1 MTITLRD
8 KAQARC
14 SWLPDLDAWRA
25 LHHPS
30 SNRSAAD
37 NKTPRY
43 KALADALAAA
53 IQQGELQ
60 PDTRLPPQRLLADAL
75 EVTTGTVTRA
85 YAEAERRGLVE
96 ARVGSGT
103 YVRVVQADDRPDFYH
118 LMAEGGDGS
127 IDLSL
132 SLMVP
137 CPLRLQSLHQAM
149 QQVAADPQQL
159 AAALAY
165 QSERGQPRQ
174 LQVFADWLQR
184 LGVKVNPEQMIIT
197 DGGQHGIFL
206 SLQALLAPG
215 ELLVSDA
222 LTYPGVIA
230 AARELH
236 LRHQGLP
243 LDEEGLDTHALER
256 LCQQQRPRA
265 VYLMPDQNNPTGR
278 VLSPARRQHLA
289 ELAERYDFWIIE
301 DAVQFL
307 PPEFRLQRLA
317 DLAPQRTLYLFSS
330 SKILAG
336 GLRVGLIAAPAGI
349 LPRLMAALRAHCW
362 MAPPLMVA
370 LTCAWIESGETDRL
384 LRWQWQEVQ
393 ARQQLLGEVLAGQ
406 VYSRHPAGF
415 VVWLSLPGDWRAGE
429 FVRAAADAGVR
440 VLAAEPFCV
449 GNQAVPRAV
458 RLCVSPPAER
468 ELLKEGLLR
477 LKHLLESPPQG
488 RAVF

>member
-1 MTITLRD
+1 MTISQSD
-8 KAQARC
+8 KARARC
-14 SWLPDLDAWRA
+14 SWLPDLLAYEG
-25 LHHPS
+25 
-30 SNRSAAD
+30 
-37 NKTPRY
+37 PRY
-43 KALADALAAA
+43 KALADALADA
-53 IQQGELQ
+53 IHKGELLADQ
-60 PDTRLPPQRLLADAL
+60 RLPPQRLLADAL
-75 EVTTGTVTRA
+75 GVTTGTVTRA
-85 YAEAERRGLVE
+85 YGEAERRGLVE

-103 YVRVVQADDRPDFYH
+103 YVHLARPGDKPDFYH
-118 LMAEGGDGS
+118 LTVDQPDDS

-137 CPLRLQSLHQAM
+137 NPARLESLHQAM
-149 QQVAADPQQL
+149 HKVAADPQQL

-165 QSERGQPRQ
+165 QSERGQPQQ
-174 LQVFADWLQR
+174 LQVFVEWLGR
-184 LGVKVNPEQMIIT
+184 HGVQVCSEQLMVT
-197 DGGQHGIFL
+197 DGGQHGIFI

-230 AARELH
+230 AARQLH
-236 LRHQGLP
+236 LRHLGIP
-243 LDEEGLDTHALER
+243 MDEEGMDTQALER

-278 VLSPARRQHLA
+278 VMSLARRMHLI
-289 ELAERYDFWIIE
+289 ELARRYDFWIIE

-307 PPEFRLQRLA
+307 PPAYRHQRLA
-317 DLAPQRTLYLFSS
+317 ELAPERTLYLFST

-336 GLRVGLIAAPAGI
+336 GLRVGLIVAPTLV

-370 LTCAWIESGETDRL
+370 LTCAWIESGEADQL
-384 LRWQWQEVQ
+384 LQWQWQEV
-393 ARQQLLGEVLAGQ
+393 AERQQLLAEIFQGQ
-406 VYSRHPAGF
+406 RYSSHPTGF
-415 VVWLSLPGDWRAGE
+415 VVWLELPDGWRVGE

-440 VLAAEPFCV
+440 LLGAEPFCV
-449 GNQAVPRAV
+449 GSQSVPQAV
-458 RLCVSPPAER
+458 RLCVSPPKER
-468 ELLKEGLLR
+468 AVLQEALLR